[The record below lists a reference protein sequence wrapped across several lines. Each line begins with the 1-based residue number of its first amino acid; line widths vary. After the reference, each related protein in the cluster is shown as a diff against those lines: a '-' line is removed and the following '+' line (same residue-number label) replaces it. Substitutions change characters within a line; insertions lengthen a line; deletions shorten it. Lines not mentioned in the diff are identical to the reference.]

1 MPIKLINMGESGH
14 GKTSMLAGLCSAGYN
29 VRVLDLDNGI
39 ESLVDILTGPGSKHK
54 PDAIGRLRWKTLT
67 ESYMSRGGNIV
78 PRGAAVYPGA
88 VAMLETWK
96 GDESYDSKAQ
106 EPKPCVDSLGSI
118 YSWTDKD
125 VLVVDTLTSLAE
137 SAIYHSQMMQG
148 ALGNARTSMESMRDA
163 GSAQGMTEKF
173 LQFMRDDN
181 LKCNIVI
188 NTHLNWAK
196 EDGTAIEP
204 GYQGVRYGFP
214 SAIGKALNMKIGRN
228 FNHILLTRKVG
239 QEYRLFTK
247 GVANIGLKSGAPL
260 RVKESYGGPMA
271 LADYFRDVQAKI
283 LP

>member
-78 PRGAAVYPGA
+78 PRGATVYPGA
-88 VAMLETWK
+88 IGMLEAWK
-96 GDESYDSKAQ
+96 GDKRYNSKTQ
-106 EPKPCVDSLGSI
+106 EVELCSDSLGSI
-118 YSWTDKD
+118 YSWTEKD
-125 VLVVDTLTSLAE
+125 VLSLDTLTTLAE
-137 SAIYHSQMMQG
+137 SGVHHSQMMQG
-148 ALGNARTSMESMRDA
+148 ALGNARSSMEGMRDA
-163 GSAQGMTEKF
+163 GSAQSLVQKF
-173 LQFMRDDN
+173 MQFMRDDN
-181 LKCNIVI
+181 LKCNVVI

-214 SAIGKALNMKIGRN
+214 SAIGKALNTKVGIN

-239 QEYRLFTK
+239 QEHRLYTK

-260 RVKESYGGPMA
+260 KVKESYGGPMA
-271 LADYFRDVQAKI
+271 LADYFRDVQAKT